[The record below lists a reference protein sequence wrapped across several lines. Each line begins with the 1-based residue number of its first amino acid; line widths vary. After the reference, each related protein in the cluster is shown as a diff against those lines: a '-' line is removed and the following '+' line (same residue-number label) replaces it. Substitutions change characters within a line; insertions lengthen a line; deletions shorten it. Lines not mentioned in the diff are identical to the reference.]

1 MGKKTKVLGIIPARG
16 GSKRMP
22 KKNII
27 KLKGQPLISYTINA
41 GLKSKKIDR
50 LVVSTDD
57 REIARV
63 SKDYGA
69 EVIMRPENLAKNET
83 PTLPVIRH
91 VIKELEKS
99 NYFPDMVM
107 ILQPTSPMRTSVD
120 IDKAIGMMLKKRVKS
135 LVSVCPANENARW
148 TYMIRRGKIEPF
160 TKTKKYRR
168 KQTPTLVYKKNGAI
182 YLAKKDTLMKN
193 DKVFDRGSIAF
204 VMPKERSI
212 DIDEPIDLEMAEMLL
227 RKTT

>member
-1 MGKKTKVLGIIPARG
+1 MGNKSRILGIIPARG
-16 GSKRMP
+16 GSKRIP

-63 SKDYGA
+63 SKDCGA
-69 EVIMRPENLAKNET
+69 EVMMRPENLARDET
-83 PTLPVIRH
+83 PTLPIIRH

-99 NYFPDMVM
+99 NYSPDMVM

-120 IDKAIGMMLKKRVKS
+120 IDNAIGMMLKKRADS
-135 LVSVCPANENARW
+135 LVSVCLANENARW
-148 TYMIRRGKIEPF
+148 TYTIRRGNIEPF
-160 TKTKKYRR
+160 TKTKKHQRE
-168 KQTPTLVYKKNGAI
+168 QTLLVYKKNGAI

-193 DKVFDRGSIAF
+193 DKVFDRGSLAF

-212 DIDEPIDLEMAEMLL
+212 DIDEPIDLKTAEMLL

>member
-1 MGKKTKVLGIIPARG
+1 MSKKPRILGIIPARG
-16 GSKRMP
+16 GSRRIP

-27 KLKGQPLISYTINA
+27 PLRGEPLISYTIKA
-41 GLKSKKIDR
+41 ALKSKKIDR

-57 REIARV
+57 KEIAKV

-69 EVIMRPENLAKNET
+69 EVIMRPEYLARNET

-91 VIKELEKS
+91 VIEELEKS
-99 NYFPDMVM
+99 NYSPDMVM

-148 TYMIRRGKIEPF
+148 MYMIRRGKIEPF
-160 TKTKKYRR
+160 TKTEKQQI
-168 KQTPTLVYKKNGAI
+168 KQTPQVYKKNGAI

-193 DKVFDRGSIAF
+193 DKVFDRGSLAF

-212 DIDEPIDLEMAEMLL
+212 DIDEPIDLEMVEMLL